1 MKQILLVEDDPQ
13 ICEVIETYFRHKQ
26 TEICSVHNG
35 SDAMQIVRCSLSAYE
50 LVLLDVMLPE
60 TDGFTICREI
70 RRRADLPVIFLTAR
84 GREEDVLYGYDM
96 GCDDYI
102 VKPFLLSAL
111 YAKCMALLRRSD
123 GTVIN
128 DLLVCG
134 DIRLNVRMLS
144 CFASDREIE
153 LPPKEFA
160 ILHYLMTHEDWTVR
174 TAFRLERTG
183 QRIPV
188 RGRSALRHLRIGH
201 LSACHIRKSD
211 RSSDRPQH
219 DRPLHV
225 RDSNI
230 G

>member
-144 CFASDREIE
+144 CFAGDREIE

-160 ILHYLMTHEDWTVR
+160 ILRYLMTHEDWTVDR
-174 TAFRLERTG
+174 DTLLN
-183 QRIPV
+183 RIW
-188 RGRSALRHLRIGH
+188 GSDYFG
-201 LSACHIRKSD
+201 SD
-211 RSSDRPQH
+211 RVVDNHIKKLRKALGSAGSQIKTVVGRGYK
-219 DRPLHV
+219 L
-225 RDSNI
+225 SEK